1 MYTLKNVKYIKRG
14 RQVCI
19 YHTKFKREKKKS
31 NKKIKNKSMV
41 RELRDR
47 VLINNCQ
54 GGYIVRYN
62 YT

>member
-19 YHTKFKREKKKS
+19 YHTKFKREKKKR

-41 RELRDR
+41 RE
-47 VLINNCQ
+47 
-54 GGYIVRYN
+54 
-62 YT
+62 